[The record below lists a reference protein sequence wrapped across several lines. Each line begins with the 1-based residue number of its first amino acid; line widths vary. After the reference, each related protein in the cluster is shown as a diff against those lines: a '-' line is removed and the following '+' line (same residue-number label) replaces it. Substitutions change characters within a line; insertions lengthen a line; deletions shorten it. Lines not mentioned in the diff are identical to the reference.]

1 MRKISQIKPM
11 LPSLKPKKK
20 VAAYARISMETE
32 KMLHSLSAQVSFYSA
47 YIQKNPE
54 WEYVGVYSDEGIS
67 GTGTKKRNGLRQL
80 IADCEAGKI
89 DIVLTKS
96 ISRFARNTVDLLEN
110 VRHLKSMGIEVR
122 FEKEHINS
130 LDGDGELM
138 LTILA
143 SFAQEESRSISDN
156 VKWGIRKG
164 FKRGRVNGGTAIYGY
179 RWNGE
184 EYVIEPDEATIVK
197 QIFADFLNGMSPRK
211 IGQQLVERKLNTVRG
226 IDFYADA
233 IRRMLRNV
241 TYTGN
246 MLLQKTYIADAISK
260 KSKKNNGELPR
271 YYVEDTHAA
280 IIDKETF
287 DLAQKEL
294 QRRSELGVFSNPAL
308 NVTCFTRKIQCGIC
322 GKYFNRRAEKY
333 ANGECHVSWICG
345 TRKKAGS
352 CTNKYLPEQILK
364 NLCAEAL
371 GTQGFD
377 EDEFAEKI
385 EKIVVPGKNEVIFH
399 FYDGRILQKQWK
411 STAHKDW
418 WTPERRAAR
427 SQMVKRKAMNDNGK
441 KSNHDTSD
449 S

>member
-1 MRKISQIKPM
+1 M

-67 GTGTKKRNGLRQL
+67 GTGTKKRTGFRQL

-96 ISRFARNTVDLLEN
+96 ISRFARNTVDLLET
-110 VRHLKSMGIEVR
+110 VRHLKSLGIEVH
-122 FEKEHINS
+122 FEKEHLNS
-130 LDGDGELM
+130 MSGEGELM

-164 FKRGRVNGGTAIYGY
+164 FQRGKVNGGTAIYGY
-179 RWNGE
+179 RWDGE
-184 EYVIEPDEATIVK
+184 KYVIEPVEAEIVK
-197 QIFADFLNGMSPRK
+197 QIFADFRAGISPWK
-211 IGQQLVERKLNTVRG
+211 IGQKLAEKQLNTVRG
-226 IDFYADA
+226 ITFYADA
-233 IRRMLRNV
+233 IRRMLKNV

-271 YYVEDTHAA
+271 YYVEGTHEA
-280 IIDKETF
+280 IIDKATF

-294 QRRSELGVFSNPAL
+294 QRRSGLGVLANRAL
-308 NVTCFTRKIQCGIC
+308 NITCFTRKIQCGIC
-322 GKYFNRRAEKY
+322 GKSFNRRADKY
-333 ANGECHVSWICG
+333 ANGAYHVSWICG

-352 CTNKYLPEQILK
+352 CTNKYLPEEILK
-364 NLCAEAL
+364 NICAEVL
-371 GTQGFD
+371 NTQEFD
-377 EDEFAEKI
+377 EEVFLEKI
-385 EKIVVPGKNEVIFH
+385 ERIVVPGKNEVIFYFH
-399 FYDGRILQKQWK
+399 DGRILQKQWE

-427 SQMVKRKAMNDNGK
+427 SQMVKRKAMNDDSK
-441 KSNHDTSD
+441 KSNHDTSNP
-449 S
+449 

>member
-1 MRKISQIKPM
+1 M
-11 LPSLKPKKK
+11 LPILKPKKK

-54 WEYVGVYSDEGIS
+54 WEYVGVYSDDGIS
-67 GTGTKKRNGLRQL
+67 GTGTKKRDGFRKL

-271 YYVEDTHAA
+271 YHVEDTHKA

-287 DLAQKEL
+287 DL
-294 QRRSELGVFSNPAL
+294 
-308 NVTCFTRKIQCGIC
+308 
-322 GKYFNRRAEKY
+322 
-333 ANGECHVSWICG
+333 
-345 TRKKAGS
+345 
-352 CTNKYLPEQILK
+352 
-364 NLCAEAL
+364 
-371 GTQGFD
+371 GF
-377 EDEFAEKI
+377 
-385 EKIVVPGKNEVIFH
+385 
-399 FYDGRILQKQWK
+399 
-411 STAHKDW
+411 
-418 WTPERRAAR
+418 
-427 SQMVKRKAMNDNGK
+427 VKL
-441 KSNHDTSD
+441 SV
-449 S
+449 

>member
-1 MRKISQIKPM
+1 M

-32 KMLHSLSAQVSFYSA
+32 KMLHSLSAQISFYSA

-54 WEYVGVYSDEGIS
+54 WEYVGVYSDDGIS
-67 GTGTKKRNGLRQL
+67 GTGTKKRAGFQQL

-89 DIVLTKS
+89 DIILTKS

-271 YYVEDTHAA
+271 YYVEGTHEA
-280 IIDKETF
+280 IIDKATF

-294 QRRSELGVFSNPAL
+294 QRRSGLGVLANRAL

-322 GKYFNRRAEKY
+322 GKYFNRHAEKY
-333 ANGECHVSWICG
+333 ASGEYYVSWICG
-345 TRKKAGS
+345 TRKKGGS

-385 EKIVVPGKNEVIFH
+385 EKIVIPGKNEVIFY
-399 FYDGRILQKQWK
+399 FYDGRILQKHWK

-427 SQMVKRKAMNDNGK
+427 SQMVTRKAMNDNGK
-441 KSNHDTSD
+441 KSNHNTSD
-449 S
+449 P

>member
-1 MRKISQIKPM
+1 M
-11 LPSLKPKKK
+11 LPILKPKKK

-54 WEYVGVYSDEGIS
+54 WEYVGVYSDDGIS
-67 GTGTKKRNGLRQL
+67 GTGTKKRDGFRKL

-96 ISRFARNTVDLLEN
+96 ISRFARNTVDLLETI
-110 VRHLKSMGIEVR
+110 RYLKSLGVEVR
-122 FEKEHINS
+122 FEKENLNS
-130 LDGDGELM
+130 MSGEGELM

-143 SFAQEESRSISDN
+143 SFAQEESQSISDN

-164 FKRGRVNGGTAIYGY
+164 FQRGKVNGGTAIYGY

-184 EYVIEPDEATIVK
+184 KYVIEPDEATIVR
-197 QIFADFLNGMSPRK
+197 QIFADFLKGMSPRK
-211 IGQQLVERKLNTVRG
+211 IGQQLVEKELSTVRG
-226 IDFYADA
+226 IAFYADA
-233 IRRMLRNV
+233 IRRMLRNI

-246 MLLQKTYIADAISK
+246 VLLQKTYIADAISK
-260 KSKKNNGELPR
+260 KTKKNNGELPK
-271 YYVEDTHAA
+271 YYAEGTHEA

-294 QRRSELGVFSNPAL
+294 QRRSGLGVLANRAL

-322 GKYFNRRAEKY
+322 GKYFNRHAEKY
-333 ANGECHVSWICG
+333 ASGEYYVSWICG
-345 TRKKAGS
+345 TRKKGGS
-352 CTNKYLPEQILK
+352 CTNKYLPEEILK
-364 NLCAEAL
+364 NICAEVL
-371 GTQGFD
+371 NTQEFD
-377 EDEFAEKI
+377 EEVFLEKI
-385 EKIVVPGKNEVIFH
+385 ERIVVPGKNEVIFY

-427 SQMVKRKAMNDNGK
+427 SQMVKRKAMNDDSK
-441 KSNHDTSD
+441 KSDHDTSNP
-449 S
+449 